1 VLIDTLILDKQM
13 TLAGMKFKII
23 FICLGSISILLIGL
37 ITAHAA
43 EKIVIYGDDDYA
55 PYSYL
60 EDGQFK
66 GIYVNILKE
75 AAEKLAPAYVIELQ
89 AIPWKRGLAELENGK
104 SFALFPPGLK
114 HERTYIQPYSVSL
127 YRETVVLFC
136 ADKIMKR
143 SHANFPDDYIGL
155 TIGVNLG
162 FLLSDRLI
170 QASRQGKVTLDAA
183 KGNETNL
190 KKLARQRID
199 CYASDRT
206 AARYS
211 LKRLHSSLGS
221 QFILQE
227 AIALSGEDTF
237 IAYSSKNNPSYKAD
251 FINKMNATL
260 EAMKKNGDI
269 KKIEDDYLR

>member
-1 VLIDTLILDKQM
+1 MNLE
-13 TLAGMKFKII
+13 GMKFKIVSL
-23 FICLGSISILLIGL
+23 CLASFSMFFIGL
-37 ITAHAA
+37 TSAHAT

-66 GIYVNILKE
+66 GIYVKILQE
-75 AAEKLAPAYVIELQ
+75 AAKKLAPDYVIELQ

-114 HERTYIQPYSVSL
+114 SERTYIQPYSVSL

-136 ADKIMKR
+136 SDKIMHR
-143 SHANFPDDYIGL
+143 PHSNFPDDYIGL

-170 QASRQGKVTLDAA
+170 LASRQGKIILDAA

-211 LKRLHSSLGS
+211 LKRLGSSLGPD
-221 QFILQE
+221 FILQE
-227 AIALSGEDTF
+227 AIELSGEDTF
-237 IAYSSKNNPSYKAD
+237 IAYSSRNNPAYKTD
-251 FINKMNATL
+251 FINKMNATIEL
-260 EAMKKNGDI
+260 MKQDGEI
-269 KKIEDDYLR
+269 RKIENDYLR